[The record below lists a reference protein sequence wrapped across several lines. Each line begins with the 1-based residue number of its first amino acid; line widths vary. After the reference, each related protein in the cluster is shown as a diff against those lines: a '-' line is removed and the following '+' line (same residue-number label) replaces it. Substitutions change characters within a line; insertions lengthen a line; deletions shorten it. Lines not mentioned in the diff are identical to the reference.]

1 MAGERA
7 VELVR
12 ELQRAAGGG
21 LPPFRAEGLRQVLE
35 EMRALYERNQA
46 DVSEAKSGRTDLI
59 FLIRFR
65 HCCLLRNQ
73 RCLLAYLYDRL
84 LRIRALRW
92 EYGSVLPN
100 TIQFHMS
107 AEEVE
112 WFNRYKKSLATYMRS
127 VGGEEGL
134 DLTQDVKP
142 PKSLYIEV
150 RCLRD
155 YGEFEIDDGTT
166 VLLKKNSQVPV
177 TRVWSFHSLD
187 IPLLIIASQHVTV
200 PAHTRLLAHGASCL
214 RGPGLWFSSA
224 CSGRMRQRAYSST
237 ELVVCSNKSTPPG
250 F

>member
-1 MAGERA
+1 MGLGRSEPDP
-7 VELVR
+7 VR
-12 ELQRAAGGG
+12 QEHCSKPRLGGG
-21 LPPFRAEGLRQVLE
+21 PPVAALGAEGHLGVGGQKKGRNRKSEIPNKSQNGVCPVLQAEGLRQALE
-35 EMRALYERNQA
+35 EMRTLYDRNQA

-73 RCLLAYLYDRL
+73 RCILAYLYDRL

-112 WFNRYKKSLATYMRS
+112 WFSRYKKSLATYMRS

-134 DLTQDVKP
+134 DLTQDIKP

-166 VLLKKNSQVPV
+166 ILLKKNSQHFLP
-177 TRVWSFHSLD
+177 RWKCEQ
-187 IPLLIIASQHVTV
+187 LI
-200 PAHTRLLAHGASCL
+200 
-214 RGPGLWFSSA
+214 
-224 CSGRMRQRAYSST
+224 RQGVLEHILS
-237 ELVVCSNKSTPPG
+237 
-250 F
+250 